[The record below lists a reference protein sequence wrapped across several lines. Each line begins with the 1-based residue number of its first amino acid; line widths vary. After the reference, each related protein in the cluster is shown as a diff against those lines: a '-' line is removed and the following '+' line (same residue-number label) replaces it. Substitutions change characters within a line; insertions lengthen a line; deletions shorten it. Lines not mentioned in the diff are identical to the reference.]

1 MNQKHNFRLVLC
13 IALLAGFSGFAGA
26 AYDDLGVSARVM
38 GMGNAFTAVADDAYS
53 VYYNPAGLALL
64 PRPEFG
70 TAYAKLYPGL
80 SDNSN
85 LQNTFLVY
93 AMPLDQGKQGG
104 LGFGLDYFSLDSL
117 YHETSLYASYG
128 RDLLPGLLP
137 DKLYGGLSL
146 KYLNRGVNPG
156 SLANAPVS
164 DTGQI
169 LQGEVDPVL
178 QNTSKTNIDMDLG
191 LLYKLDPRWTLGLTV
206 QHLLE
211 PNIAFGST
219 PDPLDRNYKLGAS
232 YRTPFALLSGEID
245 DMTAPDY
252 SREEIATF
260 AAEKWLPT
268 LQFGTFGIRGALSAG
283 TQQYRALSVG
293 LSYKIYKMEFD
304 YGMTVPF
311 GGIADMYG
319 TQRIG
324 LTFFFGHSR
333 TPEPAFSEALLEDM
347 GQLAEVGTPEFKA
360 QMEDLARYQREAME
374 SFLSRARVLSGQ
386 GRFADAYSEVQQAI
400 SISSTDA
407 TLQESAK
414 RLMAVAAIYPEVE
427 NFSSDPVQVA
437 VYEGILDFLSGEN
450 AAALK
455 SLDYA
460 HSISPSDDRIAYLR
474 SIISGMFP
482 GKAVPSAAVAPKAP
496 ASAVAPIAVSTA
508 AAPPVTASA
517 VSARAQSPAQSV
529 AKSSAPASNQAA
541 AQASAAGSEIAADTA
556 LMEVALSRQEYGK
569 VVKLGRQIVQIDAT
583 DESAYLRMGVAYYAL
598 KRYSEALESLRIA
611 SRLARDEKTRKE
623 LDSYIGQIED
633 IEQKASEAKAAASPE
648 DIESLYNAGVEFYAQ
663 GRLKESARMFQRI
676 LQMDPQ
682 NESAAKALKRVNAEI
697 MESGESGGA
706 Q

>member
-1 MNQKHNFRLVLC
+1 MNQKNNFRLTLC
-13 IALLAGFSGFAGA
+13 AALLAGFSGFASA

-38 GMGNAFTAVADDAYS
+38 GLGNAYTAVADDAYS
-53 VYYNPAGLALL
+53 VYYNPAGLAQL

-93 AMPLDQGKQGG
+93 ATPLEGGRQGG
-104 LGFGLDYFSLDSL
+104 LGFGLDYFSLDNL

-128 RDLLPGLLP
+128 RDLLPGILP

-146 KYLNRGVNPG
+146 KYLNRGINPG

-169 LQGEVDPVL
+169 LNGEVDPVL
-178 QNTSKTNIDMDLG
+178 QNTSKTNIDLDLG
-191 LLYKLDPRWTLGLTV
+191 FLYKLDPRWTLGLTV

-245 DMTAPDY
+245 DETAPDY

-304 YGMTVPF
+304 YGMSVPF
-311 GGIADMYG
+311 GGIANMYG

-324 LTFFFGHSR
+324 LTFFFGRSR

-347 GQLAEVGTPEFKA
+347 GQLAQVGTPEFKA
-360 QMEDLARYQREAME
+360 QMENMARYQREAME
-374 SFLSRARVLSGQ
+374 NFLSRARVLSGQ
-386 GRFADAYSEVQQAI
+386 GRFADAYGEVEQAI
-400 SISSTDA
+400 AISSA
-407 TLQESAK
+407 EPNLEESAQ
-414 RLMAVAAIYPEVE
+414 RLKAVSAIYPEVE

-437 VYEGILDFLSGEN
+437 VYEGILDFLSGQNE
-450 AAALK
+450 AAVK

-460 HSISPSDDRIAYLR
+460 RSISPSDDRIAYLR

-482 GKAVPSAAVAPKAP
+482 GKMVPAPAAAPKAP
-496 ASAVAPIAVSTA
+496 VVAASSVVKSSAAAPSPAVSTA
-508 AAPPVTASA
+508 P
-517 VSARAQSPAQSV
+517 
-529 AKSSAPASNQAA
+529 
-541 AQASAAGSEIAADTA
+541 AAGTALEADTA
-556 LMEVALSRQEYGK
+556 LMEVALSRQEYDK

-583 DESAYLRMGVAYYAL
+583 DETAYLRMGVAYYAL
-598 KRYSEALESLRIA
+598 KRYSEALDSLRIA

-623 LDSYIGQIED
+623 LDSYIGQIEN
-633 IEQKASEAKAAASPE
+633 IEEKASEAKAATSPE
-648 DIESLYNAGVEFYAQ
+648 DIENLYNAGVEFYAQ
-663 GRLKESARMFQRI
+663 GHLKESAQMFRRI
-676 LQMDPQ
+676 LQIDPQ
-682 NESAAKALKRVNAEI
+682 NASAAKALKRVNAEI
-697 MESGESGGA
+697 LESGAGE
-706 Q
+706 QP

>member
-1 MNQKHNFRLVLC
+1 
-13 IALLAGFSGFAGA
+13 
-26 AYDDLGVSARVM
+26 
-38 GMGNAFTAVADDAYS
+38 
-53 VYYNPAGLALL
+53 
-64 PRPEFG
+64 
-70 TAYAKLYPGL
+70 
-80 SDNSN
+80 
-85 LQNTFLVY
+85 
-93 AMPLDQGKQGG
+93 
-104 LGFGLDYFSLDSL
+104 
-117 YHETSLYASYG
+117 
-128 RDLLPGLLP
+128 
-137 DKLYGGLSL
+137 
-146 KYLNRGVNPG
+146 NRGINPG

-169 LQGEVDPVL
+169 LQGQIDPVL
-178 QNTSKTNIDMDLG
+178 QNTSKTNIDLDLG

-333 TPEPAFSEALLEDM
+333 TPEPTFNEALLEDM

-360 QMEDLARYQREAME
+360 QMEDLARFQREAME
-374 SFLSRARVLSGQ
+374 NFLSRARVLSGQ
-386 GRFADAYSEVQQAI
+386 GRFADAYGEVRQAI

-407 TLQESAK
+407 NLQESAK
-414 RLMAVAAIYPEVE
+414 RLMAVAAIYPRVE

-460 HSISPSDDRIAYLR
+460 RSISPSDDRIAYLR

-482 GKAVPSAAVAPKAP
+482 GKSVPVPAIAVLTGAAQAVAASTAP
-496 ASAVAPIAVSTA
+496 A
-508 AAPPVTASA
+508 AAP
-517 VSARAQSPAQSV
+517 AQTV
-529 AKSSAPASNQAA
+529 VKSSAPASNQAA
-541 AQASAAGSEIAADTA
+541 SAAKAAGSEIAADTA

-569 VVKLGRQIVQIDAT
+569 VVKLGKQIVQIDAT

-611 SRLARDEKTRKE
+611 SQLARDEKTRKE

-682 NESAAKALKRVNAEI
+682 NASAAKALKRVNAEI